1 MDISLYNIMFDD
13 YDKNISDD
21 DLFVVDEILLDSSK
35 FEEEFNKIK
44 LGNFLKDSFSL
55 NLSG

>member
-1 MDISLYNIMFDD
+1 MDILLYNIMFDD

-35 FEEEFNKIK
+35 FEEEINKIK

>member
-35 FEEEFNKIK
+35 FEEEINKIK

>member
-35 FEEEFNKIK
+35 FEEEVNKIK

>member
-21 DLFVVDEILLDSSK
+21 DLFVVDEISLDSSK
-35 FEEEFNKIK
+35 FEEEINKIK

>member
-1 MDISLYNIMFDD
+1 MDILLYNIMFDD

-21 DLFVVDEILLDSSK
+21 DLFVVDEISLDSSK
-35 FEEEFNKIK
+35 FEEEINKIK